1 MQNVLG
7 IRVGGESKL
16 RKKCSSFLFFESF
29 FFLREVIVCLQVV
42 MTQSR
47 EETED
52 AEHNGGISEVAI
64 LSGQERT
71 RSSM

>member
-1 MQNVLG
+1 MVKVNSEKNVLHFY
-7 IRVGGESKL
+7 
-16 RKKCSSFLFFESF
+16 FLKVF